1 MKDFP
6 RRLLCGVCTLILSL
20 GLCLN
25 AAAKENTSPLVL
37 SPVSL
42 EEYPLY
48 QQEERAADAYI
59 VMEVTTGRV
68 LCGQNIHERLA
79 MASTTKIIGAM
90 MVLEQP
96 NLDESFTVDPD
107 AIQVEGSSMGL
118 QEGDSVSLYA
128 LACGMLLPSGN
139 DAANAAGVRL
149 YGSIEGFVQAMNQ
162 RAQELGLHN
171 THYVTACGLDAEGHY
186 STAFD
191 LAMLTRVALQNE
203 DFAFICSQSSMKVKF
218 GNPPYERWLQN
229 YNRLLELYPDCI
241 GVKTGYTES
250 AGRCLVSAAE
260 RGGAEYIA
268 VTLHSK
274 NDWAEHREMLDL
286 AFSGTRMV
294 EAVSE
299 GECVRHIVSGG
310 EDCEIVAAEGF
321 SVPVNGDKGADITV
335 KVEVSDDIAPPLNKG
350 EKVGVLRIYCGGEQV
365 GCVDAEAGSDMAA
378 AEPEYRIK
386 PCFFTTLKR
395 MIKSIFG

>member
-1 MKDFP
+1 
-6 RRLLCGVCTLILSL
+6 
-20 GLCLN
+20 
-25 AAAKENTSPLVL
+25 
-37 SPVSL
+37 
-42 EEYPLY
+42 
-48 QQEERAADAYI
+48 
-59 VMEVTTGRV
+59 MEATTGRV

-186 STAFD
+186 SSAFD
-191 LAMLTRVALQNE
+191 LAKLTRVALQNE

-241 GVKTGYTES
+241 GVKTGFTDD

-260 RGGAEYIA
+260 RDGMTLIC
-268 VTLHSK
+268 VTLDAQD
-274 NDWAEHREMLDL
+274 DWNLHASLYDQCFQDYSMQPLPLPPASVTLVGGGLQQNGIEQELMLSPAWQARVPLKTGESARLERDL
-286 AFSGTRMV
+286 LCEPFVYAPSSPQQVYAR
-294 EAVSE
+294 AVYTLD
-299 GECVRHIVSGG
+299 GQTL
-310 EDCEIVAAEGF
+310 CEVPMVAA
-321 SVPVNGDKGADITV
+321 
-335 KVEVSDDIAPPLNKG
+335 
-350 EKVGVLRIYCGGEQV
+350 GG
-365 GCVDAEAGSDMAA
+365 
-378 AEPEYRIK
+378 
-386 PCFFTTLKR
+386 
-395 MIKSIFG
+395 